1 MVCERLVSCYQLNK
15 FSSKLIKFYRQA
27 TKAEQVGLKSRD
39 LALQEE
45 QNHNSSITPA
55 T

>member
-1 MVCERLVSCYQLNK
+1 MELHP
-15 FSSKLIKFYRQA
+15 QA
-27 TKAEQVGLKSRD
+27 TKTEQVGLESRD

-45 QNHNSSITPA
+45 QNHNPSLTSA